1 MRQHAAR
8 RPGHSISGSKWLHH
22 HRVRT
27 VPLANRWMLYK
38 ISSGFGSFYTNITI
52 NSGIPAS
59 EFSRISP
66 PIVHVH
72 MGSSDDS
79 LRALEPALWQYI
91 RLQFSDAKK
100 TAFRADLL
108 SNSINEGELP
118 TAVLAVLRWVPVWAR
133 QFAKYPIRVC
143 FWIDNAG
150 AVSWTRRRAT
160 RQPLA
165 QLYNRL
171 ISMAEFCYTLDCA
184 AAHVPGVENTISDAG
199 SGSWIIDNPLYGL
212 WSDFS
217 LGWQQVQDN
226 LSQLW
231 E

>member
-1 MRQHAAR
+1 
-8 RPGHSISGSKWLHH
+8 
-22 HRVRT
+22 
-27 VPLANRWMLYK
+27 MLCK
-38 ISSGFGSFYTNITI
+38 ISSGFSSFYTGITI

-72 MGSSDDS
+72 MGASDDS
-79 LRALEPALWQYI
+79 LCALEPALWQYI

-100 TAFRADLL
+100 AAFRVDLL

-118 TAVLAVLRWVPVWAR
+118 SAVLAVLRWVP
-133 QFAKYPIRVC
+133 FAKYPIRVC
-143 FWIDNAG
+143 FWIDNAS

-165 QLYNRL
+165 RLYNRL
-171 ISMAEFCYTLDCA
+171 IPMAEFCYTLDCA
-184 AAHVPGVENTISDAG
+184 TAHVPGVDNTISDAG
-199 SGSWIIDNPLYGL
+199 SRSWIIRNPLYGL
-212 WSDFS
+212 WSDVS